1 MMPYDDPNT
10 AGEGGE
16 IVDSAQNNDAVN
28 ALIGEYFGQTLGG
41 KEFHEESVHNHSH
54 TIVTDQTKQHI
65 DNDNQA
71 TEMNQ
76 LHYTAQQQIQETQP
90 MQHIIP
96 QQRHQQH
103 ISQLQQPQQ
112 QIPVQA
118 QHIAL
123 PTHLATTENSHK
135 RHHHSQTLP
144 SPKLD
149 ALQARIMMN
158 AVFREQD
165 AINEEVK
172 HAEEEFERVKAN
184 LEKAKHK
191 KALMEE
197 RVQATADSLTDSFL
211 MEDTRW
217 NSMYAKLREFKEKHG
232 HCDVSRNPYRSLA
245 KRPKRNTDS
254 LEQNE
259 IIALG
264 TWVGQTRLQ
273 ARRPIGH
280 PDHIEPYKVIA
291 LNRLGFDWQPRENYW
306 MDMYKQ
312 LKLYLEQ
319 NNGKMPPRQ
328 INLEKNP
335 LGMWCDTQLE
345 NYRQFKK
352 GSSKAYI
359 TQEKIDMLNAI
370 G

>member
-1 MMPYDDPNT
+1 
-10 AGEGGE
+10 
-16 IVDSAQNNDAVN
+16 
-28 ALIGEYFGQTLGG
+28 
-41 KEFHEESVHNHSH
+41 
-54 TIVTDQTKQHI
+54 
-65 DNDNQA
+65 
-71 TEMNQ
+71 
-76 LHYTAQQQIQETQP
+76 
-90 MQHIIP
+90 
-96 QQRHQQH
+96 
-103 ISQLQQPQQ
+103 
-112 QIPVQA
+112 
-118 QHIAL
+118 
-123 PTHLATTENSHK
+123 
-135 RHHHSQTLP
+135 
-144 SPKLD
+144 
-149 ALQARIMMN
+149 
-158 AVFREQD
+158 
-165 AINEEVK
+165 
-172 HAEEEFERVKAN
+172 
-184 LEKAKHK
+184 
-191 KALMEE
+191 
-197 RVQATADSLTDSFL
+197 
-211 MEDTRW
+211 
-217 NSMYAKLREFKEKHG
+217 
-232 HCDVSRNPYRSLA
+232 
-245 KRPKRNTDS
+245 

-306 MDMYKQ
+306 MYMYKQ

-345 NYRQFKK
+345 NYRQFMK